1 MSRVRTRIIA
11 LMGEKQRQEGR
22 IISATVV
29 AEEVGLSRTTIY
41 NWINDDIRRFDE
53 PTLKK
58 LCDYF
63 NCEVGDLIYLDRTPE
78 AQ

>member
-1 MSRVRTRIIA
+1 
-11 LMGEKQRQEGR
+11 MGAKQEREGR
-22 IISATVV
+22 FINATVV

-63 NCEVGDLIYLDRTPE
+63 ECEIGELIYLDRTVM
-78 AQ
+78 Q